1 MHFLKPVPYLP
12 RASKDN
18 QNQLALADPGC
29 AEGSSLAAV
38 GGSARA
44 AATPSCGVAAGRRR
58 DRRRNTSA
66 SGIAQHAIPHSTGSA
81 CQTCPNG
88 VGPGTR
94 ASVWT
99 AASSAPLWSEHPPVV
114 QLPGLRFQF
123 SISFGPPFHW
133 FTKTPNLPSPVTR
146 HPSCVMCHVSLLRNP
161 QSPSGSSRP
170 GADIFAFCS
179 LLSRIMKITKRT
191 QFQNGGSKF
200 KSGLSVNSAAFAFAK
215 RTQFSPDIP
224 QGGDSLSPPALWGT
238 GDPSAGTEQDRL
250 FSNLPF
256 ASNRL
261 PAGGF
266 GRPAQNAALAC
277 RIPRISEFWLRASAF
292 PLYSAIRT
300 PNSTLKESNLIQP
313 NPT

>member
-1 MHFLKPVPYLP
+1 
-12 RASKDN
+12 
-18 QNQLALADPGC
+18 
-29 AEGSSLAAV
+29 
-38 GGSARA
+38 
-44 AATPSCGVAAGRRR
+44 
-58 DRRRNTSA
+58 
-66 SGIAQHAIPHSTGSA
+66 
-81 CQTCPNG
+81 
-88 VGPGTR
+88 
-94 ASVWT
+94 
-99 AASSAPLWSEHPPVV
+99 
-114 QLPGLRFQF
+114 
-123 SISFGPPFHW
+123 
-133 FTKTPNLPSPVTR
+133 
-146 HPSCVMCHVSLLRNP
+146 
-161 QSPSGSSRP
+161 
-170 GADIFAFCS
+170 
-179 LLSRIMKITKRT
+179 MKITKRT

-224 QGGDSLSPPALWGT
+224 QGGDSLSPPALCGT

-313 NPT
+313 NPTKTFLRPCPCQLFRTPPCPPEPGGGGRPGEGGTPNSALRIWKSDQVRPSQAFEIMNRSQNGKICRLPHPLACNSRQWRVDASKNRPGFGTSGSGRLWTSNRWISDLYRNLFPPLSVHIRLDS